1 MAVFSY
7 TGNNN
12 SLSSG
17 ELEERGVFSYN
28 TSSIIFFESEDYGLI
43 GEFVSYYDD
52 FGLITDSITSEK
64 QIFNYGSI
72 TILRQNIPFGKLSI
86 STEFADV
93 SLARRSVGG
102 LSFLVSGKAKILV
115 LPIHIGSGRIR
126 ADGSAGQSRLA
137 HQIGTGKLFG
147 FSSSTYTI
155 SNAPSESKNRTI
167 VFSGGA
173 FHAFSRGNYSATGQF
188 STFTGAGF
196 SRIIITKAETNI
208 FRFTGSAVEKNTE
221 SYVGSGSLFGFVG
234 HAERVTYDY
243 NESSVVRPEGIDYGF
258 ISDTPTNITNSN
270 IIFDYQNEPISTYAN
285 EIVSQFGIDN
295 LEDDYG
301 IIIEDPNPQKP
312 WNKVNYG
319 FITDNDTRLPFGGL
333 KLASLTTVV
342 QSPSIFGSAEI
353 SVSGVVRIFVLPIHV
368 GSGVFNISGN
378 SEPKAALSHIGS
390 GRIFGFTGSAESLG
404 ANPPESTE
412 LFKINGS
419 ANQAFAPAPHI
430 GSGQFSAFTGSAYSR
445 IIITKAETNLF
456 AFSGS
461 AIEKNAESYVGSGS
475 LFGFVGHAERVTY
488 DYNESSVVNIDSLD
502 YGFISDTPTNITNS
516 NIIFDYQNEPIS
528 TYANEIVSQFGID
541 NLEDDYGIIIE
552 DPNPQKPWNKVNYG
566 FITEIDNRFPFGK
579 LKLESSTQVVQSPS
593 IFGTPTLELTGTAR
607 IFVLPIHIGSG
618 NIVFG
623 GDAGISAA
631 LSHIGSGRIFGFTG
645 SAESLGANPP
655 ESTELFK
662 INGSANQAFA
672 PAPHIGSGQ
681 FSAFTGAAEAR
692 AIIPSATGL
701 FKFIGAASEKN
712 TESYVGSGSLFGFV
726 GHAEKVT
733 YDYNES
739 SVVNLESLDYGFITE
754 TPINISGS
762 NSIFDYQN
770 EPISTYANEI
780 VSQFG
785 IDNLDD
791 YGYITQPTNYG
802 QQKRNYGYITDVENR
817 FPFGRFRFSDDT
829 AAIKASLS
837 HIGSGRIFAFT
848 GSSETILSAQ
858 ETTGLFKFLGT
869 SQIKASLSHVGSGSI
884 FAIIGGQESIT
895 QESHIGSGK
904 LIISGALVERN
915 TESYAGSGKVTVS
928 STLISE
934 YRSFGYNGTGNL
946 QISRISSATIGFGLV
961 HVGSGSIFAI
971 VGGQESITQEPH
983 IGSGKIT
990 ISGAAVERNTE
1001 SYAGSGHIF
1010 AFTGASETKS
1020 NAQSTTGLFKFFGS
1034 SPQSI
1039 TPAPHIGSGRIFAFT
1054 GSAESTSSTFTAT
1067 GLFKFTGA
1075 AVERN
1080 TESYAGSGHIFTFAS
1095 ATVISSNAQSTTGLF
1110 KFFGS
1115 AIETNTESYV
1125 GSGRIFGFTG
1135 GSESKAIV
1143 PSATGLFK
1151 FTGAAVERN
1160 TESYAGSGSLFA
1172 FTGSTVV
1179 FAGAGLVEG
1188 PLFKIN
1194 GSATFKFAPSE
1205 VGQGIFNLRQ
1215 KVSGLDVLDK
1225 QRYISGIERKTVV
1238 PKIDGALFRATG
1250 VVTLFFIY
1258 GEVGS
1263 GTIKLA
1269 GNARTQTKPVH
1280 VGQGQLSINGSAET
1294 PRTRPYIGTGSLFG
1308 FNSAT
1313 NSTVSRPPISGTLF
1327 RFTGAVVEKNTEAYV
1342 GSTSTKLSGSANI
1355 IARLKH
1361 IGSGK
1366 TTIFG
1371 SAIEKNTE
1379 SYVGSGRIF
1388 GFTGGSESI
1397 GRKLPEFKTL
1407 FKFIG
1412 AASEKN
1418 TESYVGSGSLFGFVS
1433 KTESTSSAETKTT
1446 LFKFSGSAVESN
1458 TESYIGSGLVR
1469 FRTKDSILDIN
1480 GKVIFVS
1487 AQESFVVVPP
1497 TKTSLFKFGGAAKTE
1512 RNTNWTSTGT
1522 LFGFGGGAERVSFTP
1537 AISTTLFDFVGNA
1550 QERKSKSYTGSGT
1563 IFAFTGASES
1573 AAVVSTTGGLFR
1585 ITGSAKESV
1594 LPATYVGS
1602 GSLFGFVSKT
1612 ESVTFSPPTTN
1623 LFKFTGSAVEKNT
1636 EAYLGTGRIFGF
1648 QSAGIARVVP
1658 YDRTQILFRLSG
1670 ASKERFEHAGYV
1682 GITQVQ
1688 FNGISTN
1695 RYVEFDSPKPIRIY
1709 II

>member
-7 TGNNN
+7 TGNNT

-93 SLARRSVGG
+93 SLVRRSVGG
-102 LSFLVSGKAKILV
+102 LSFLVSGKAKIFV
-115 LPIHIGSGRIR
+115 LPIHVGSGRIR

-137 HQIGTGKLFG
+137 NQIGTGKLFG

-155 SNAPSESKNRTI
+155 SNAPSESKKRTI

-208 FRFTGSAVEKNTE
+208 FRFTGTAIEKNAE

-270 IIFDYQNEPISTYAN
+270 VIFDYRNTSISTYAN
-285 EIVSQFGIDN
+285 EIVSQFGIEN
-295 LEDDYG
+295 VEDDYG
-301 IIIEDPNPQKP
+301 IITEDPNPQEP
-312 WNKVNYG
+312 WDKVNYG

-368 GSGVFNISGN
+368 GSGVFNLSGN

-390 GRIFGFTGSAESLG
+390 GRIFGFTGSAVSLGANPPESTELFKINGSAKEISAPAPHIGSGQFSAFTGSGYSRVIITKAETNLFTFSGSAVEKNGESYVGSGSLFGFVGHAERVTYDYNESSIVTIDSLDYGFVSDSPTNISNSNVIFDYQNQPISNYANEIVSQFGIENLDDDYGIITEDPNPQEPWDKINYGFITEIDNRFPFGKLKLESSTQVSQSPSIFGTPTLELTGTARIFVLPIHVGSGNIVFGGDAGLSASLSHIGSGSLFAFTGSAESLG

-430 GSGQFSAFTGSAYSR
+430 GSGQFS
-445 IIITKAETNLF
+445 
-456 AFSGS
+456 
-461 AIEKNAESYVGSGS
+461 V
-475 LFGFVGHAERVTY
+475 
-488 DYNESSVVNIDSLD
+488 
-502 YGFISDTPTNITNS
+502 
-516 NIIFDYQNEPIS
+516 
-528 TYANEIVSQFGID
+528 
-541 NLEDDYGIIIE
+541 
-552 DPNPQKPWNKVNYG
+552 
-566 FITEIDNRFPFGK
+566 
-579 LKLESSTQVVQSPS
+579 
-593 IFGTPTLELTGTAR
+593 
-607 IFVLPIHIGSG
+607 
-618 NIVFG
+618 
-623 GDAGISAA
+623 
-631 LSHIGSGRIFGFTG
+631 
-645 SAESLGANPP
+645 
-655 ESTELFK
+655 
-662 INGSANQAFA
+662 
-672 PAPHIGSGQ
+672 
-681 FSAFTGAAEAR
+681 FTGAAEAK
-692 AIIPSATGL
+692 ANIPSATGL
-701 FKFIGAASEKN
+701 FKFIGSAVEKN
-712 TESYVGSGSLFGFV
+712 AESYVGSGSLFGFV

-770 EPISTYANEI
+770 QPISNYANEI
-780 VSQFG
+780 VSEFG
-785 IDNLDD
+785 VDNPDD

-817 FPFGRFRFSDDT
+817 FPFGRFRFSDDK
-829 AAIKASLS
+829 AA
-837 HIGSGRIFAFT
+837 
-848 GSSETILSAQ
+848 
-858 ETTGLFKFLGT
+858 
-869 SQIKASLSHVGSGSI
+869 IKASLSHVGSGSLFAFTGSSETTLFAPESTGLFKFLGSAQLKSSLSHVGSGSL

-895 QESHIGSGK
+895 QESHIGSGT
-904 LIISGALVERN
+904 LTVFGTAVERN
-915 TESYAGSGKVTVS
+915 TESYAGSGRAKVF
-928 STLISE
+928 STPIPAN
-934 YRSFGYNGTGNL
+934 RSFGYNGNGNL
-946 QISRISSATIGFGLV
+946 QVSRISSATIGFALV
-961 HVGSGSIFAI
+961 HVGSGSLFAI

-990 ISGAAVERNTE
+990 LSGAAVERNTE
-1001 SYAGSGHIF
+1001 SYAGSGRIF

-1054 GSAESTSSTFTAT
+1054 GAAESTSSTLTAT
-1067 GLFKFTGA
+1067 GLFKFTGT

-1080 TESYAGSGHIFTFAS
+1080 TESYVGSGRIFTFAS
-1095 ATVISSNAQSTTGLF
+1095 ATEVRSNAQSTTGLF

-1115 AIETNTESYV
+1115 VVEKNTESYV
-1125 GSGRIFGFTG
+1125 GSGRIFAFTG
-1135 GSESKAIV
+1135 GAEARAIAQ
-1143 PSATGLFK
+1143 STTGLFR

-1160 TESYAGSGSLFA
+1160 TESYVGSGRIFA
-1172 FTGSTVV
+1172 FTGSSAV
-1179 FAGAGLVEG
+1179 FAGTLTAQGA
-1188 PLFKIN
+1188 LFRVN
-1194 GSATFKFAPSE
+1194 GEASIGFTLTE
-1205 VGQGIFNLRQ
+1205 VGRGTFSLRQ
-1215 KVSGLDVLDK
+1215 RVSGLDAREK

-1238 PKIDGALFRATG
+1238 PKTDGALFRATG

-1263 GTIKLA
+1263 GTITLA

-1280 VGQGQLSINGSAET
+1280 VGEGQLSINGSAET

-1308 FNSAT
+1308 LNSAT
-1313 NSTVSRPPISGTLF
+1313 TVAASRPPVSGTLF
-1327 RFTGAVVEKNTEAYV
+1327 RFTGAATERNTEAYV
-1342 GSTSTKLSGSANI
+1342 GSISTKLSGSANI

-1379 SYVGSGRIF
+1379 SYTGSGRIF
-1388 GFTGGSESI
+1388 GFTGGAESI

-1407 FKFIG
+1407 FKITGTGTVRNVYSHIG
-1412 AASEKN
+1412 
-1418 TESYVGSGSLFGFVS
+1418 TGSLFTFVS

-1446 LFKFSGSAVESN
+1446 LFKFSGSAVEAN
-1458 TESYIGSGLVR
+1458 TESYTGSGLIR

-1480 GKVIFVS
+1480 GKVILVS
-1487 AQESFVVVPP
+1487 AQESFVAAPP

-1512 RNTNWTSTGT
+1512 RNTNWTTTGT

-1537 AISTTLFDFVGNA
+1537 GITATLFDFVGTA
-1550 QERKSKSYTGSGT
+1550 QERKSKSYSGSGT
-1563 IFAFTGASES
+1563 IFAFTGAAES
-1573 AAVVSTTGGLFR
+1573 SAVVSTTGGLFR

-1594 LPATYVGS
+1594 LPATYIGS
-1602 GSLFGFVSKT
+1602 GSLFAFVSKT
-1612 ESVTFSPPTTN
+1612 ESATFSPPTTT
-1623 LFKFTGSAVEKNT
+1623 LFKFTGNAVEKNT

-1670 ASKERFEHAGYV
+1670 ASKEMFGHAGYV

-1688 FNGISTN
+1688 FNGVSTN